1 MTNAGK
7 PLVGRIRW
15 TVLAVLFGVTV
26 INYADRAILSL
37 AAPLMTQDL
46 GIDPL
51 QLGIV
56 FSAFGW
62 SYVAAQ
68 LPGGWLL
75 DRFGVRRVYLVAIV
89 AWSLFTAAQGAV
101 VFLSGA
107 AAITALFLFRLMV
120 GFAEAPSFPGN
131 ARIVASWFPSS
142 ERGRATAIFTS
153 AQYCATIVF
162 APIMAWIIGVIGWP
176 EVFLFMG
183 VVGLIAAFSWARTV
197 HEPHRHPR
205 IQPPELALIVDGGAL
220 IEQAEPAGRP
230 DGATAQQIRALILAP
245 SLWGLYLHQFCV
257 NALTYFFITWFPV
270 YLVQERDLSIIET
283 GLMTVIPSVC
293 GFLGGL
299 LGGVWS
305 DWLLKRGH
313 SLTMARKLPIVTGML
328 MSLAIL
334 GCNYSDTQTM
344 VMIFMSL
351 AFFGK
356 GFGALGWAVMSDI
369 APPGA
374 AGLSGGIFN
383 MFGNMS
389 SIVTPIAIG
398 FILQQT
404 QSFELVLIFLA
415 GCGFTAA
422 FSLLFLFGKIER
434 MKAPVPAGA

>member
-1 MTNAGK
+1 
-7 PLVGRIRW
+7 
-15 TVLAVLFGVTV
+15 
-26 INYADRAILSL
+26 
-37 AAPLMTQDL
+37 
-46 GIDPL
+46 
-51 QLGIV
+51 
-56 FSAFGW
+56 
-62 SYVAAQ
+62 
-68 LPGGWLL
+68 
-75 DRFGVRRVYLVAIV
+75 
-89 AWSLFTAAQGAV
+89 
-101 VFLSGA
+101 
-107 AAITALFLFRLMV
+107 
-120 GFAEAPSFPGN
+120 
-131 ARIVASWFPSS
+131 
-142 ERGRATAIFTS
+142 
-153 AQYCATIVF
+153 
-162 APIMAWIIGVIGWP
+162 
-176 EVFLFMG
+176 
-183 VVGLIAAFSWARTV
+183 
-197 HEPHRHPR
+197 
-205 IQPPELALIVDGGAL
+205 
-220 IEQAEPAGRP
+220 
-230 DGATAQQIRALILAP
+230 
-245 SLWGLYLHQFCV
+245 
-257 NALTYFFITWFPV
+257 
-270 YLVQERDLSIIET
+270 VQERGLSIIET

-334 GCNYSDTQTM
+334 GCNYSETQTM